1 MMPSRTAILLDSSGA
16 IAHNAPLIYLQA
28 VLTGAM
34 PPNNITEITDDE
46 RRVLASWIE
55 RR

>member
-1 MMPSRTAILLDSSGA
+1 MMPSRTAILLDSSGS

-34 PPNNITEITDDE
+34 PPNNITEMTGDE